1 VNGLM
6 KSENEVRG
14 MVEKVLLEIKKNES
28 LINDKNT
35 GLSKMSQLHK
45 RNLELQS
52 ILKMFDWLLE
62 RN

>member
-1 VNGLM
+1 M

>member
-1 VNGLM
+1 MNGLM